1 MWNTDFGA
9 KTGRLTRFLSKIY
22 VPGVNSITFR
32 CAKYLEN
39 ENFSQKWRNLAKM
52 GYLWGVS
59 RVWPATKI
67 PNYTVK
73 NVRFSKFSMVSDTIQ
88 KYFGL
93 LKRLNKPE
101 TKIRVLEE
109 FWPYPLGGVLTLSRV
124 SPVKSS
130 TWAKMMR
137 KQFPGIAKLL

>member
-9 KTGRLTRFLSKIY
+9 KTDRLTRFLRKIY
-22 VPGVNSITFR
+22 VPDVNSVTFR
-32 CAKYLEN
+32 CAKNLEN
-39 ENFSQKWRNLAKM
+39 AYFSQKWRNLAKM

-59 RVWPATKI
+59 RVWPAMKI
-67 PNYTVK
+67 PNYTAK

-88 KYFGL
+88 KYFSL

-130 TWAKMMR
+130 TLAKMMR
-137 KQFPGIAKLL
+137 KQFSGIAKLL